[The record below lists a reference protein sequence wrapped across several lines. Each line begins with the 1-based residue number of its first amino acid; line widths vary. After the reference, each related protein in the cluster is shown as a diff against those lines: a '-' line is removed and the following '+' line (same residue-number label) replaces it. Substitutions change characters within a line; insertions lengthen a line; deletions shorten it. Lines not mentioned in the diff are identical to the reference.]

1 MSAGSVSG
9 MEYETDSLLR
19 IFDDLLQ
26 TYEVQINERQ
36 QRIDE
41 LKNKSDRES
50 QSVSELYN
58 LNQQFYNE
66 YRPYISDSAIYYQK
80 GIPKNL
86 QIRRLKAE
94 TRDRTK

>member
-1 MSAGSVSG
+1 MSAGLVSG

-50 QSVSELYN
+50 QSVSELSN
-58 LNQQFYNE
+58 FHF
-66 YRPYISDSAIYYQK
+66 
-80 GIPKNL
+80 
-86 QIRRLKAE
+86 
-94 TRDRTK
+94 